1 MDRFFIFG
9 LFDEIN
15 RCFLTKGLILMKGF
29 DFVQ

>member
-1 MDRFFIFG
+1 MNRFIIFG

-15 RCFLTKGLILMKGF
+15 HCFLTKGLILIKGF